1 MVVTSE
7 RTNVWRYPLSGGEPE
22 RVTDFAE
29 GNTFRLEPS
38 PDGRT
43 LAIVRGQLARD
54 AFRLTHFR

>member
-1 MVVTSE
+1 MITPVIPRTSE
-7 RTNVWRYPLSGGEPE
+7 MIYRESPGAQLAVVPLEGGAP
-22 RVTDFAE
+22 TQ
-29 GNTFRLEPS
+29 PS